1 MEIPVND
8 IDPSSLYPVIGAISI
23 DLLHALLYPA
33 VSVVLLILSALVSG
47 SEVAL
52 FSMSPQNI
60 EKLKAG
66 KSKSEQTILQLL
78 ERPKELLAIIL
89 IANNFINVGIIV
101 LSSFMTQ
108 SWFSS
113 DFVLNHPNLFFL
125 IQVVGITFVILLIGE
140 VIPKVFA
147 TKNGILLAKIT
158 AIPLSTI
165 QKTPPFSWLCTALVQ
180 GTEIINKR
188 AKKRGL
194 HLSTDD
200 LEHALALTREENSSE
215 EEHKILEG
223 IVKFGNTDVKQIM
236 RSRMDTV
243 AIDAESDYTEVMEVI
258 LASGFSRMPV
268 YQDSFDNVVG
278 ILYVKDL
285 LAYLNENGEF
295 EWKKLIRPPFFVPES
310 RKIDDLL
317 IDFQNRKTHMAV
329 VVDEYGGTQGVVTLE
344 DVLEEIVGE
353 ITDEFDD
360 DDLVYSKLDA
370 DTYVFEGK
378 TPLLDLYKIMDLDG
392 KDFEDAKGDSDSI
405 AGFLIEQAG
414 KILRKNER
422 LNFGNLTFV
431 VEAADKRRVK
441 LVKVHRNLN
450 GSKNKN

>member
-1 MEIPVND
+1 MEVPVSD
-8 IDPSSLYPVIGAISI
+8 IDPSSLIPVIGAISVDFI
-23 DLLHALLYPA
+23 SSLAYPA
-33 VSVVLLILSALVSG
+33 ILIVLLLLSALVSG

-52 FSMSPQNI
+52 FSMSPQDI
-60 EKLKAG
+60 EQLKTG
-66 KSKSEQTILQLL
+66 KSKSEQTILALL
-78 ERPKELLAIIL
+78 NQPKELLAIIL
-89 IANNFINVGIIV
+89 IANNFVNVGIIV

-108 SWFSS
+108 SWFSPQFLS
-113 DFVLNHPNLFFL
+113 EHANLAFL

-147 TKNGILLAKIT
+147 TKNGIFLARIT
-158 AIPLSTI
+158 AIPLNTLQI
-165 QKTPPFSWLCTALVQ
+165 IPPFSWLCKALVQ

-194 HLSTDD
+194 NLSSDD

-236 RSRMDTV
+236 RSRVDTIAV
-243 AIDAESDYTEVMEVI
+243 DADCSYTEVMDII
-258 LASGFSRMPV
+258 LESGFSRMPV
-268 YQDSFDNVVG
+268 YSESFDNVIG

-285 LAYLNENGEF
+285 LAYLNETEDF
-295 EWKKLIRPPFFVPES
+295 DWKSLIRPPFFVPES

-317 IDFQNRKTHMAV
+317 TDFQTRKMHMAV

-360 DDLVYSKLDA
+360 DELVYSKLDK
-370 DTYVFEGK
+370 DNYVFEGK
-378 TPLLDLYKIMDLDG
+378 TPLLDLYKVMDIDG
-392 KDFEDAKGDSDSI
+392 KEFEEVKGDADSI

-422 LNFGNLTFV
+422 LQFGGLTFV

-441 LVKVHRNLN
+441 LVKVSRNTA
-450 GSKNKN
+450 GTKH